1 VAMNSFKIQNSVVQ
15 TFPNEKLTIRP
26 NVELDEC
33 NKLCIHYF
41 SIWDHLGFGYSMC
54 L

>member
-1 VAMNSFKIQNSVVQ
+1 VVQ

-33 NKLCIHYF
+33 NKLCIHDF
-41 SIWDHLGFGYSMC
+41 SIWDHLGFGQSVYSSRSTF
-54 L
+54 LYDK

>member
-1 VAMNSFKIQNSVVQ
+1 MNSFKIQNLVVQ

-33 NKLCIHYF
+33 NKLYIHDF
-41 SIWDHLGFGYSMC
+41 SSLDHPGFGQSVC
-54 L
+54 F